1 LLSADVPMTLGL
13 NARNIEKRQM
23 LSMRKQS
30 LVKKMETAK
39 RQEDEVIPKTE
50 EFSRK
55 KEEAKQ
61 RAVQLEQE
69 TERIKQMRL
78 AVQNFVEDLSRLSI
92 LAYNK
97 YIWFPK
103 NLLTP
108 LKALCQMF
116 KSKEDLQKY
125 RPNKAGTRVL

>member
-1 LLSADVPMTLGL
+1 MK
-13 NARNIEKRQM
+13 NRRIQ
-23 LSMRKQS
+23 Q
-30 LVKKMETAK
+30 
-39 RQEDEVIPKTE
+39 
-50 EFSRK
+50 
-55 KEEAKQ
+55 EAKQ

-69 TERIKQMRL
+69 TERMKWMQL
-78 AVQNFVEDLSRLSI
+78 AVQNFVEDLSRLLI

-116 KSKEDLQKY
+116 KSKEDPPMAPEPESL
-125 RPNKAGTRVL
+125 N